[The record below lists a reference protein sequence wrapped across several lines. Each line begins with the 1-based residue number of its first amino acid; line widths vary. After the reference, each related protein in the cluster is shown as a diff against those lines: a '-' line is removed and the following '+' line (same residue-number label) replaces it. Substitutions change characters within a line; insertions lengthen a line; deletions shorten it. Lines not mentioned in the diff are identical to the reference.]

1 MKKLKI
7 GMITLIMII
16 VNMVWA
22 QNQQSSQ
29 TAEVRATERSNK
41 LKENLG
47 LSADQ
52 QKSVYNF
59 CLQRAQQED
68 ADRAKNQ
75 GNKDAMRSARKQ
87 NEQNFET
94 NLYKVL
100 TPDQKTKFEQMK
112 QQRMGKG
119 GHSQE

>member
-16 VNMVWA
+16 GNMVWA